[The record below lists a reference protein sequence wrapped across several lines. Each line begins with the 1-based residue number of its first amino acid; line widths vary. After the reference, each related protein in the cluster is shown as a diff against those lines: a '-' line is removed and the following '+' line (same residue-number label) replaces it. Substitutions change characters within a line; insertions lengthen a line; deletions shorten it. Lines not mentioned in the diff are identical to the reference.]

1 MKASDLLSAIEEAS
15 LRPLLVEV
23 ALRER
28 KLLQEHEQRH
38 QQAFEDGLV
47 NFNLD
52 FNRSSRCYDQHSE
65 DGCDGFAPDGGE
77 GGEGP
82 DVGERNAVRRD
93 DGPVIKTTVAPMAPS
108 NLGEPTAT
116 TTSSGS
122 GERCS
127 GTSQGQRRA
136 DSSRTGA
143 PSPKRA
149 TTTTKQREESRSDHT
164 GRRERDGPHHRR
176 KGAKKEASLKDET
189 WEQVRHVTRHSAPCR
204 ASWSTCIRLVD
215 YLWRM
220 ARFGLPRPFDC
231 ILTCPVFSFCH
242 VGPKSFDA
250 LQLLARAASIAALSL
265 TESEHSEMLRL
276 ASILLLG
283 FLLPHS
289 TGNPAK
295 LLRHAL
301 RRKAPVH
308 RGFEPGDV
316 HRTAKFDPTR
326 YVLDM
331 TLEERMEQSVQVWE
345 SNEHG
350 ELGSDDEIH
359 DEALDA
365 AFHGFVSNGLK
376 PLLEARPLPVADCDL
391 VTVIAMAIHPMPQ
404 PELNPITN
412 RMLNQG
418 NSAIWKRT
426 KALMSA
432 PHACQFQI
440 HYENRRAMVRLVR
453 EALRLPALPEISDSP
468 THCLLHGPVPHL
480 RAALRAFGRGTA
492 RSADDVLC
500 AHAALVNI
508 AIDANHPRILDE
520 EWTYQL
526 HTLAEDRSGRMLLR
540 DEPDCF
546 ALGHGPVTLS
556 ASAPPVPLCLYTA
569 RGVLLSEFLARLSRS
584 SSTAAS
590 KERLA
595 FLSRAARSLSD
606 AIEWQVDCWIQPSD
620 DTENPR
626 NSEDDAPP
634 IVVPEHPAE
643 LLAALVSIAASLL
656 MYLPLPESGEKND
669 GDDDEEEEPFTTLS
683 DTCTHL
689 LCHSNLSVAQAASEV
704 VKRSLS
710 RRIQDRQALLL
721 FKVLQNFVERSLI
734 VVPVPETRFLDPVV
748 AIACHGSPAF
758 AHALVR
764 YLLKTLGEPIKE
776 EMHRD
781 VLCRFLSVA
790 SANNPLAVNKT
801 KDDILTLLSN
811 PSIAGRSKLQLISCT
826 LSLRHARFFGDES
839 QAAEALLVRES
850 LHGCTSATHW
860 DAYRLA
866 CHAMR
871 TGNFATAADSYHSLL
886 LLPTLSEQQYMWTA
900 ALESVAAAESMLV
913 KDGATGIPP
922 ATVQLRSS
930 LSHLHS
936 FERMADEGANISVA
950 FQRRYL
956 LLRLEF
962 LDLATVFRQL
972 TMEMRLTGSGP
983 NKRTRPFVHVQNVA
997 KAFLALS
1004 GRYVKLNQRHGLAFQ
1019 SAQSSS
1025 ALRLLEIACLFM
1037 SQAVLSCF
1045 ADTLPPSMN
1054 RVVFTP
1060 SLLDSTER
1068 HPLAM
1073 LMRRLHE
1080 LVLVPMGTTQM
1091 DRLLRAAA
1099 TLELIDGVLLVPSPF
1114 CSDFTLPTPKC
1125 VTCHLRLAQD
1135 PDEHR
1140 EFTNDPGLLAD
1151 DDRPPPPVIESA
1163 PSLCFTVIC
1172 SGHVTTRD
1180 CHLRDPVWE
1189 VLVRYR
1195 ITHRGPLEES
1205 DDNGGGGTGG
1215 IVDDTK
1221 SDGAP
1226 ADASIPNPVTFFS
1239 EVRITDP
1246 VVIPLSSQG
1255 RFYASLLCP
1264 PIADEGLFA
1273 LEVEVTCRDSS
1284 GREWDVHLDEGSRP
1298 QISIRTCRSR

>member
-1 MKASDLLSAIEEAS
+1 VSRFVEYLYPSCRLFLMDFFACKAS
-15 LRPLLVEV
+15 
-23 ALRER
+23 
-28 KLLQEHEQRH
+28 
-38 QQAFEDGLV
+38 
-47 NFNLD
+47 
-52 FNRSSRCYDQHSE
+52 
-65 DGCDGFAPDGGE
+65 
-77 GGEGP
+77 
-82 DVGERNAVRRD
+82 AVR
-93 DGPVIKTTVAPMAPS
+93 
-108 NLGEPTAT
+108 L
-116 TTSSGS
+116 
-122 GERCS
+122 
-127 GTSQGQRRA
+127 
-136 DSSRTGA
+136 DS
-143 PSPKRA
+143 
-149 TTTTKQREESRSDHT
+149 H
-164 GRRERDGPHHRR
+164 
-176 KGAKKEASLKDET
+176 L
-189 WEQVRHVTRHSAPCR
+189 PC
-204 ASWSTCIRLVD
+204 IVLV
-215 YLWRM
+215 L
-220 ARFGLPRPFDC
+220 
-231 ILTCPVFSFCH
+231 H
-242 VGPKSFDA
+242 VGPASFDA
-250 LQLLARAASIAALSL
+250 LQLLARAASVAALSL
-265 TESEHSEMLRL
+265 TESEHSEVLRL
-276 ASILLLG
+276 ASVLLLG
-283 FLLPHS
+283 YLLPHS

-331 TLEERMEQSVQVWE
+331 ALEERMEQSVQKWE

-350 ELGSDDEIH
+350 ELGLDDEIH
-359 DEALDA
+359 DETLDA

-391 VTVIAMAIHPMPQ
+391 VTVIAMAIHPMPT

-412 RMLNQG
+412 RILNQG
-418 NSAIWKRT
+418 NSAIWMRT

-492 RSADDVLC
+492 RGADDVIC
-500 AHAALVNI
+500 AHAALVHI
-508 AIDANHPRILDE
+508 AIDSNHPRILDE

-546 ALGHGPVTLS
+546 ALRHGSVTLS

-620 DTENPR
+620 DTEKPR

-634 IVVPEHPAE
+634 TVVPEHPAE

-669 GDDDEEEEPFTTLS
+669 GDDDEEDEPFTTLS

-689 LCHSNLSVAQAASEV
+689 LRHSNLSVAQAASEV

-721 FKVLQNFVERSLI
+721 FKVLQSFVDRSLK
-734 VVPVPETRFLDPVV
+734 VLPVPETRFLDPVV

-764 YLLKTLGEPIKE
+764 YLLKTLGEPMKD

-790 SANNPLAVNKT
+790 SANNPLVVNKAN
-801 KDDILTLLSN
+801 DDILTLLSN
-811 PSIAGRSKLQLISCT
+811 PSIAGRSKLQLISCI
-826 LSLRHARFFGDES
+826 LSLRHARFFGDDS
-839 QAAEALLVRES
+839 QLSDALLVRES

-871 TGNFATAADSYHSLL
+871 TGNFATAADLYHSLL

-900 ALESVAAAESMLV
+900 ALEGVAAAESMLV

-936 FERMADEGANISVA
+936 FERMAGQGASISVT

-962 LDLATVFRQL
+962 LDLVAVFRQL
-972 TMEMRLTGSGP
+972 TMEMRLTGAGP

-1025 ALRLLEIACLFM
+1025 ALRLLEIACQFM

-1045 ADTLPPSMN
+1045 SDALPPSMHHHA
-1054 RVVFTP
+1054 VFTP

-1073 LMRRLHE
+1073 LLRRLYE
-1080 LVLVPMGTTQM
+1080 LVLVPMRTIKM
-1091 DRLLRAAA
+1091 DPLLRAAA
-1099 TLELIDGVLLVPSPF
+1099 TLELIDGVLLVPAPF
-1114 CSDFTLPTPKC
+1114 CRDVTLPSPKH
-1125 VTCHLRLAQD
+1125 VICHLRLAQD

-1140 EFTNDPGLLAD
+1140 EFASDPRLLVD
-1151 DDRPPPPVIESA
+1151 DPPPPPVVESV

-1172 SGHVTTRD
+1172 SGHVSSTRD

-1195 ITHRGPLEES
+1195 ITHRGPLEEG
-1205 DDNGGGGTGG
+1205 DGDGDGGGGTGVG
-1215 IVDDTK
+1215 TGDDTK
-1221 SDGAP
+1221 FDGAA
-1226 ADASIPNPVTFFS
+1226 ADAAVPNPVTFFS
-1239 EVRITDP
+1239 EVRSADP

-1255 RFYASLLCP
+1255 RFYATILCP

-1273 LEVEVTCRDSS
+1273 LEVDVTCRDSF
-1284 GREWDVHLDEGSRP
+1284 GREWDVPLDEGSRP
-1298 QISIRTCRSR
+1298 QIPIRTCRSR

>member
-1 MKASDLLSAIEEAS
+1 
-15 LRPLLVEV
+15 V
-23 ALRER
+23 
-28 KLLQEHEQRH
+28 
-38 QQAFEDGLV
+38 
-47 NFNLD
+47 
-52 FNRSSRCYDQHSE
+52 
-65 DGCDGFAPDGGE
+65 
-77 GGEGP
+77 
-82 DVGERNAVRRD
+82 
-93 DGPVIKTTVAPMAPS
+93 
-108 NLGEPTAT
+108 
-116 TTSSGS
+116 
-122 GERCS
+122 
-127 GTSQGQRRA
+127 
-136 DSSRTGA
+136 
-143 PSPKRA
+143 
-149 TTTTKQREESRSDHT
+149 
-164 GRRERDGPHHRR
+164 
-176 KGAKKEASLKDET
+176 
-189 WEQVRHVTRHSAPCR
+189 
-204 ASWSTCIRLVD
+204 
-215 YLWRM
+215 
-220 ARFGLPRPFDC
+220 
-231 ILTCPVFSFCH
+231 
-242 VGPKSFDA
+242 
-250 LQLLARAASIAALSL
+250 QLLARAASIAALSL
-265 TESEHSEMLRL
+265 TESEHSEVLRL

-308 RGFEPGDV
+308 RGTEPGDV
-316 HRTAKFDPTR
+316 HHVATKFDPTR

-350 ELGSDDEIH
+350 ELGLDDEIH

-365 AFHGFVSNGLK
+365 AFQGFVSNGLK

-391 VTVIAMAIHPMPQ
+391 VTVMAMAIHPRPQ

-412 RMLNQG
+412 RILNQG
-418 NSAIWKRT
+418 NSAIWRRT

-432 PHACQFQI
+432 PYACQFQI
-440 HYENRRAMVRLVR
+440 HYENRLAMVRLVR
-453 EALRLPALPEISDSP
+453 EALRLPPLPEISDAP
-468 THCLLHGPVPHL
+468 TQCLLHGSVPHL

-492 RSADDVLC
+492 RGADDVLC

-546 ALGHGPVTLS
+546 ALGHGSITLS

-620 DTENPR
+620 DTEKPR
-626 NSEDDAPP
+626 NAEDDAPP
-634 IVVPEHPAE
+634 KVVPEHPAE

-656 MYLPLPESGEKND
+656 MYLPLPESGETND
-669 GDDDEEEEPFTTLS
+669 GDDDEEDEPFTTLS

-689 LCHSNLSVAQAASEV
+689 LCHSNLNVAQTASEV

-721 FKVLQNFVERSLI
+721 FKVLQSFVDRSLKLL
-734 VVPVPETRFLDPVV
+734 PVPETRFLDPVV

-758 AHALVR
+758 AHALVL
-764 YLLKTLGEPIKE
+764 YLLKTLGEPMKDEAHI
-776 EMHRD
+776 D
-781 VLCRFLSVA
+781 VLCRFVSVA
-790 SANNPLAVNKT
+790 SANNPLVVNKA
-801 KDDILTLLSN
+801 KDEIVTALIN
-811 PSIAGRSKLQLISCT
+811 QSIAGRSKLQLISCI
-826 LSLRHARFFGDES
+826 LSLRHARFFDDES
-839 QAAEALLVRES
+839 HVSEASLVRES
-850 LHGCTSATHW
+850 LHGCNSATHW
-860 DAYRLA
+860 DSYRLA
-866 CHAMR
+866 CHAIR
-871 TGNFATAADSYHSLL
+871 TGNFATAADLYHSLL

-936 FERMADEGANISVA
+936 FERMAGEGAKISVA
-950 FQRRYL
+950 FRRRYL

-962 LDLATVFRQL
+962 LDLVTVFRQL

-1004 GRYVKLNQRHGLAFQ
+1004 DRYAKLNQRHGLAFQ

-1045 ADTLPPSMN
+1045 ADTLPPSMHHHA
-1054 RVVFTP
+1054 VFTP

-1073 LMRRLHE
+1073 LLRRLYE

-1091 DRLLRAAA
+1091 DPLLRAAA
-1099 TLELIDGVLLVPSPF
+1099 TLELIDGVLLVPAPF
-1114 CSDFTLPTPKC
+1114 CADFTLPTPKR
-1125 VTCHLRLAQD
+1125 VTCQLHLAQD

-1140 EFTNDPGLLAD
+1140 EFTNDQGLLAD
-1151 DDRPPPPVIESA
+1151 DHPPPVIESA

-1172 SGHVTTRD
+1172 VGHLSIRE
-1180 CHLRDPVWE
+1180 CRLRDPVGE

-1195 ITHRGPLEES
+1195 ITHRGPLEEG
-1205 DDNGGGGTGG
+1205 DGDGDGGGTGG
-1215 IVDDTK
+1215 IGDDAK

-1226 ADASIPNPVTFFS
+1226 ADAAVPNPVKFFS
-1239 EVRITDP
+1239 EVRMTDP

-1255 RFYASLLCP
+1255 RFYASILCP
-1264 PIADEGLFA
+1264 PIADEGRFA
-1273 LEVEVTCRDSS
+1273 LEVDVTCRDSF

-1298 QISIRTCRSR
+1298 QILIRTCRSR